1 MTNMMKKSAADSQ
14 QFASTECAA
23 INICEAIANIKN
35 SFHSEEEAMEA
46 INEMVRYLNVR
57 GDEIRVKSFVDK
69 DRMSGLHGLGVGI
82 TEVWY
87 PSEPGD
93 EGCEYTN
100 WYSIGVGCSSLNT
113 KDAIVIR
120 GIQAAAYLTWRSV
133 KEKAFRHTFTM
144 TVNNGKLP
152 VDIHEKVDLVSN
164 TYNPDGDRKVE
175 RQQIVSDIY
184 CEYITY
190 STLEDIFHKSIID
203 IIDALEKNW
212 LLKPIVLK

>member
-35 SFHSEEEAMEA
+35 AFHSEEEAMEA
-46 INEMVRYLNVR
+46 IKEMVRYLNVR
-57 GDEIRVKSFVDK
+57 GDEVRVKSFVDK
-69 DRMSGLHGLGVGI
+69 DRVSGLRGLGVGI

-100 WYSIGVGCSSLNT
+100 WYSIGVDCSSLNT
-113 KDAIVIR
+113 KDVTIIR
-120 GIQAAAYLTWRSV
+120 GIQAAAYLAWRSV
-133 KEKAFRHTFTM
+133 KKKAFRHVFTM
-144 TVNNGKLP
+144 TVYNGKFP
-152 VDIHEKVDLVSN
+152 VDIHEKVDLVDI
-164 TYNPDGDRKVE
+164 TYNPYRDRKVE

-190 STLEDIFHKSIID
+190 STLEDIFHKNIID
-203 IIDALEKNW
+203 IIDILGKNR